1 MGSNN
6 VRIKPTIN
14 RKIASPALNTLQRA
28 KIMSAMKWPM
38 KLKKIEA
45 TISTISPNKDHKQPP
60 RSSFFSGWTLIMV
73 SLCVDSVGHI
83 GCPHLRHAGA

>member
-28 KIMSAMKWPM
+28 KKYGGYYQH
-38 KLKKIEA
+38 
-45 TISTISPNKDHKQPP
+45 N
-60 RSSFFSGWTLIMV
+60 
-73 SLCVDSVGHI
+73 
-83 GCPHLRHAGA
+83 

>member
-28 KIMSAMKWPM
+28 KIMR
-38 KLKKIEA
+38 LKKIEA
-45 TISTISPNKDHKQPP
+45 SISTISPNKDHKQPP

>member
-28 KIMSAMKWPM
+28 KIMSA
-38 KLKKIEA
+38 
-45 TISTISPNKDHKQPP
+45 
-60 RSSFFSGWTLIMV
+60 
-73 SLCVDSVGHI
+73 I
-83 GCPHLRHAGA
+83 GKNG

>member
-28 KIMSAMKWPM
+28 NERNEIADEIKEDGS
-38 KLKKIEA
+38 
-45 TISTISPNKDHKQPP
+45 HY
-60 RSSFFSGWTLIMV
+60 
-73 SLCVDSVGHI
+73 
-83 GCPHLRHAGA
+83 

>member
-28 KIMSAMKWPM
+28 KIMR
-38 KLKKIEA
+38 IEA
-45 TISTISPNKDHKQPP
+45 SISTISPNKDHKQPP